1 MPWWYWVLAVLVPIA
16 AEAQEWRVFLRD
28 KGPEPFRPGSPLYE
42 RTRRL
47 HSERALQRRAKVV
60 PADSL
65 LALADA
71 PVYEP
76 YVESLRRLGAQIRL
90 RLRWRNY
97 VVVSADSA
105 LVDSIRRL
113 PFVRAVQPIGEAP
126 LPQRVL
132 PSPGEIPEHLTAEG
146 ACGVFD
152 YGASRWQLDM
162 LAIPELHRRGWT
174 GEGVLLGVLDTG
186 FRWRGR
192 APFAGLRVLA
202 EWDALQDD
210 SITAVA
216 PGEPEAQ
223 DFHGTA
229 VLSLL
234 AAVSPGKLIG
244 AAPGATYVLAKTED
258 ITRESHFEEDA
269 YAAALEWM
277 EALGVDVVSS
287 SLGYR
292 EFDSTELSYDAEQLD
307 GQTTIVAQ
315 AVREAARR
323 GVICVTAMGNSG
335 ARGLVSPADA
345 ATIAVAA
352 VDSNGGRA
360 AFSSVGRR
368 GAELRPSLAA
378 PGVAVVAI
386 GTATEEP
393 IRISGTSAATPLVAG
408 VIALLLGARPEL
420 TPEQVRSA
428 LLRTASQGAYPD
440 TLLGYGIPNVL
451 AALRTLGGAVGPPAV
466 VPTAAGALWVGVF
479 VLVPDPWLRVWV
491 EYAEDTLG
499 SVAAAELR
507 PYGREGLFV
516 GELPSGLHERSF
528 LLRVRV
534 RTPGA
539 ELLGRWYAVQS
550 LPHIPCGME
559 PPPSAS
565 PPDAEPLLRLLG
577 NPVARGEECWLWLRG
592 KEAPHGWHIRIW
604 DVHGRCWEELMLPEA
619 TLVRLPTQRLAAG
632 VYWIEALALGGT
644 PERGGVPLVIK

>member
-47 HSERALQRRAKVV
+47 HSERALQRRAKVL
-60 PADSL
+60 PEDSL
-65 LALADA
+65 LTLADA
-71 PVYEP
+71 PLYEP
-76 YVESLRRLGAQIRL
+76 YLDSLRRLGARIRL

-97 VVVSADSA
+97 VVASADSA

-113 PFVRAVQPIGEAP
+113 PFVRAVQPIGQAP

-132 PSPGEIPEHLTAEG
+132 PSPGEIPEHLAAEG
-146 ACGVFD
+146 VCGVFD
-152 YGASRWQLDM
+152 YGAARWQVEM

-174 GEGVLLGVLDTG
+174 GEGIVLGLLDTG

-234 AAVSPGKLIG
+234 AAVAPGELIG

-258 ITRESHFEEDA
+258 IARESHFEEDA

-292 EFDSTELSYDAEQLD
+292 EFDSTELSYSAEQLD
-307 GQTTIVAQ
+307 GRTTIVAQ
-315 AVREAARR
+315 AVREAVRR

-335 ARGLVSPADA
+335 AQGLVSPADA

-352 VDSNGGRA
+352 VDSSGRRA

-368 GAELRPSLAA
+368 GAELRPTLAA
-378 PGVAVVAI
+378 PGVAVVAL
-386 GTATEEP
+386 GTATERP

-408 VIALLLGARPEL
+408 VVALLLGARPEL
-420 TPEQVRSA
+420 APERLCSA
-428 LLRTASQGAYPD
+428 LLRTASQGVAPD
-440 TLLGYGIPNVL
+440 TLLGYGIPNAL
-451 AALRTLGGAVGPPAV
+451 AALRALGGAVGPPAV
-466 VPTAAGALWVGVF
+466 VPTAAGALRVGAF

-491 EYAEDTLG
+491 EYTEDTLG

-516 GELPSGLHERSF
+516 GELPAELRERTF
-528 LLRVRV
+528 LLRVRA
-534 RTPGA
+534 RTPGV
-539 ELLGRWYAVQS
+539 ELSGRWYAVQS

-559 PPPSAS
+559 PLPSAS
-565 PPDAEPLLRLLG
+565 PYDTEPLLRLLG
-577 NPVARGEECWLWLRG
+577 NPIARGEECWLWLRS

-604 DVHGRCWEELMLPEA
+604 DVHGRCWEELTLPEA

-632 VYWIEALALGGT
+632 VYWIEALALGGGL
-644 PERGGVPLVIK
+644 ERSGVPLVIQ

>member
-1 MPWWYWVLAVLVPIA
+1 MLWRCWALTVLVSVVTA
-16 AEAQEWRVFLRD
+16 AQEWRVLLRD

-42 RTRRL
+42 RTYRL
-47 HSERALQRRAKVV
+47 HSERALQRRAKVL

-65 LALADA
+65 LTLADA
-71 PVYEP
+71 PLYEP

-97 VVVSADSA
+97 VVVSADSLLA
-105 LVDSIRRL
+105 DSIRRL
-113 PFVRAVQPIGEAP
+113 PFVRAVQPIGQVP
-126 LPQRVL
+126 LPQAVP
-132 PSPGEIPEHLTAEG
+132 PSAPAVPEYLVAENGCG
-146 ACGVFD
+146 AFD
-152 YGASRWQLDM
+152 YGAARWQLEM

-174 GEGVLLGVLDTG
+174 GEGVLLGLLDTG

-192 APFAGLRVLA
+192 APFARLRVLA

-234 AAVSPGKLIG
+234 AAVAPGKLIG

-258 ITRESHFEEDA
+258 IARESHFEEDA

-292 EFDSTELSYDAEQLD
+292 EFDPAEVSYSAEQLD
-307 GQTTIVAQ
+307 GRTTIVAQ
-315 AVREAARR
+315 AVREAVRR

-352 VDSNGGRA
+352 VDSNGRRA

-368 GAELRPSLAA
+368 GAELRPTLAA
-378 PGVAVVAI
+378 PGVSVVAL
-386 GTATEEP
+386 GTAAEQP

-408 VIALLLGARPEL
+408 VVALLLGARPEL
-420 TPEQVRSA
+420 APEQLCSA
-428 LLRTASQGAYPD
+428 LLQTASQGMAPD
-440 TLLGYGIPNVL
+440 TLLGYGIPDAL
-451 AALRTLGGAVGPPAV
+451 GALRALGGAVGPPAV
-466 VPTAAGALWVGVF
+466 VPTAAGMLQVGAF

-499 SVAAAELR
+499 SVAVAELR

-516 GELPSGLHERSF
+516 GELPSELRERSF
-528 LLRVRV
+528 LLRVRA

-539 ELLGRWYAVQS
+539 ELSGRWYAVQS

-559 PPPSAS
+559 LPPSVP
-565 PPDAEPLLRLLG
+565 PPDAAPLLRLLG
-577 NPVARGEECWLWLRG
+577 NPIARGEECWLWLRG
-592 KEAPHGWHIRIW
+592 KGAPHGWRIRIW
-604 DVHGRCWEELMLPEA
+604 DVHGRCWEELTLPEA

-632 VYWIEALALGGT
+632 VYWIEALALGSGL
-644 PERGGVPLVIK
+644 ERSGVPLVIK

>member
-592 KEAPHGWHIRIW
+592 KGAPHGWHIRIW

>member
-440 TLLGYGIPNVL
+440 TLLGYGIPNAL

-592 KEAPHGWHIRIW
+592 KGAPHGWHIRIW